1 MNYKEFL
8 VYYRSLIVG
17 AIASTV
23 DISTLYGLSNTNIPE
38 NYVLLISS
46 LGGILIQFFGQK
58 YWAFRNNSDD
68 TATLVKQV
76 LKFFVLEISLIF
88 LIIYI
93 FDKIQKKIQTIV
105 NKYPSS
111 ITKGTITKYLFK
123 LDNNEVILTPLSNTI
138 LKTVLVF
145 ILFNLISYPLWKY
158 VIFVK

>member
-17 AIASTV
+17 VVASTV
-23 DISTLYGLSNTNIPE
+23 DISILYGLSNTNIPE

-58 YWAFRNNSDD
+58 YWAFRNNSED

-105 NKYPSS
+105 DKYPSS